1 MLESPLHILNAIA
14 AMTDDEGIAR
24 LAQGQL
30 LKLQKLDIAQ
40 FFTDLKELDEHQEW
54 LKSLRENTGADDVKK
69 RPIPR

>member
-1 MLESPLHILNAIA
+1 MLESPLHTLNAIA

-30 LKLQKLDIAQ
+30 LKLHKLDIAK
-40 FFTDLKELDEHQEW
+40 FFTDVRELDAHTDW
-54 LKSLRENTGADDVKK
+54 LKSLRENTGAAHVKK